1 MMTKLC
7 VNRKGFTLIELMIV
21 VAIIG
26 ILAAIAIPQFNNYRR
41 RGQDAS
47 AQSALKNLGLAQ
59 ETFFVD
65 NGTYTTDLNQLTLSG
80 FRKDPRVSYLLPI
93 TLGSGNTASFVAKA
107 RYGAV
112 GASTFVYDSLKG
124 GVQKQ

>member
-41 RGQDAS
+41 RGQDAA

-59 ETFFVD
+59 ETYFVD
-65 NGTYTTDLNQLTLSG
+65 NGKYTKTLTDLSLSG
-80 FRKDPRVSYLLPI
+80 FRKDPRVSYVDI
-93 TLGSGNTASFVAKA
+93 QIGTGNTASFTAKA
-107 RYGAV
+107 KYDATGAL
-112 GASTFVYDSLKG
+112 TWEYDSLKG